1 MRSFPV
7 GGSTDMRMLRFI
19 VDAGTITFEIVAPPF
34 EAEEEVTPEEIARL
48 ATGQV
53 PGTTVAAALDRYREF
68 RATGDPL
75 NEQGLLAIEAEV
87 VAAAGQVSAALDAAG
102 KGSTW

>member
-1 MRSFPV
+1 MRPYPI

-34 EAEEEVTPEEIARL
+34 QAEEEVTPEEITRL
-48 ATGQV
+48 ATGHV

-68 RATGDPL
+68 RAMGDPL
-75 NEQGLLAIEAEV
+75 DPQGFLAIEAEV
-87 VAAAGQVSAALDAAG
+87 VAAAGQVCSALAA
-102 KGSTW
+102 S